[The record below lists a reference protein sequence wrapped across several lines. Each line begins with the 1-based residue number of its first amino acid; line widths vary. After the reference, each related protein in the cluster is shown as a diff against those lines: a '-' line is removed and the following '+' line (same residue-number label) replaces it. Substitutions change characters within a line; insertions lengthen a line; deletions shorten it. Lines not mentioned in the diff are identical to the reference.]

1 MIRNVKRNVNAYSR
15 VIFQIREIPD
25 TCLNSVKHSTKHKI
39 NSNLASTAT
48 TSLKDFSPATGKF
61 CE

>member
-1 MIRNVKRNVNAYSR
+1 MT
-15 VIFQIREIPD
+15 FQIREVPD

-48 TSLKDFSPATGKF
+48 TSLKDINPATGKSY
-61 CE
+61 E